1 MAIRVQ
7 LTAQQSAA
15 REEYEAFARDHIAPR
30 AGAWDRDEELPEDFF
45 TTIGATGYLGA
56 AVPAAYGGG
65 ALDAISFGLLNEATG
80 QACSSVRSLLTV
92 HCMASRA
99 VARWGSAAQREHWL
113 PRLATGAAIGAFAL
127 TEPGAGSDVKGLATE
142 ARRTADGFVLDGAK
156 RWITFGRRADVYLLF
171 ARLDGQETAFLVERA
186 SPGLEVTPVPGILG
200 TRASMLAELELRDC
214 RVPAEALLGR
224 PGFGLSAVAADA
236 LELGRF
242 SVAWGCVGLS
252 QACLDASLD
261 YAQEREQFGA
271 KLRDHQLVQRMLAD
285 MATGTSAARLLC
297 QQAGWLRDA
306 ADPQAVHATWLAKY
320 FSSTTAFR
328 SATDAVQV
336 HGAHGCGAEYPVQ
349 RYLRDAKVMEIIE
362 GSTEL
367 QQTTIAHTAYHGRR
381 AAASRPAADR
391 RPADPAERTMT
402 V

>member
-1 MAIRVQ
+1 MALRVQ
-7 LTAQQSAA
+7 LTDQQSAA
-15 REEYEAFARDHIAPR
+15 REEYEAFAREHVAPK

-45 TTIGATGYLGA
+45 TTIGAAGYLGA
-56 AVPAAYGGG
+56 AVPATYGGG
-65 ALDAISFGLLNEATG
+65 SLDAICFGLLNEEIG
-80 QACSSVRSLLTV
+80 RACSSVRSLLTV
-92 HCMASRA
+92 HGMASRA

-171 ARLDGQETAFLVERA
+171 ARLDGRETAFLVERT
-186 SPGLEVTPVPGILG
+186 SPGLQVTPVPGILG
-200 TRASMLAELELRDC
+200 TRASMLAELELRAC
-214 RVPAEALLGR
+214 QVPAEALLGR

-236 LELGRF
+236 LELGRY

-252 QACLDASLD
+252 QACLDSSLD
-261 YAQEREQFGA
+261 YAGEREQFGVP
-271 KLRDHQLVQRMLAD
+271 LRDHQLVQRMLAD

-320 FSSTTAFR
+320 YSSTTAFR

-367 QQTTIAHTAYHGRR
+367 QQTTIAHTAYHSRR
-381 AAASRPAADR
+381 AAAFRPAADR
-391 RPADPAERTMT
+391 RATGPAERTMT